1 MNSSYD
7 NLVAL
12 IDDPTTVNGLE
23 ALREILT
30 HLYGIQFLAY
40 GTVSSGLYLN
50 ALDAIDYDFVNS
62 LLLTAGL
69 LILWSPGISYVY
81 YLLFGLTGVEWILR
95 QVSRPLTQLGQ

>member
-1 MNSSYD
+1 MKSS
-7 NLVAL
+7 LK
-12 IDDPTTVNGLE
+12 
-23 ALREILT
+23 
-30 HLYGIQFLAY
+30 
-40 GTVSSGLYLN
+40 VSSGLYLN

-95 QVSRPLTQLGQ
+95 LVLGIFDSILS